1 MESGPARIQQ
11 LPRLWPS
18 RAYYGWAIVFTSFFI
33 SIAQV
38 PMYGPVFSVFVR
50 PIEDELGWSRTTITV
65 AFTVGSLG
73 GALLASV
80 VGPIVDRYGARGVM
94 SVTGLLVTVGL
105 LAIAA
110 MSEPWHFWVAYGVA
124 RTVSVAGVGLGT
136 SVAIANWFIRKR
148 GRAIAMRA
156 AGQRTGQAIVPLLI
170 LPVLLSLGWRESFV
184 VLGVVAALFITI
196 PSMMF
201 IRRRPEDFG
210 LRPDG
215 DSAPVHPHPRIVCGA
230 GSNLPPSRGKGPGEV
245 PAFAGTTEVHP
256 HPDPLPSREKGPGEV
271 PAFAGTTEVHPHPDP
286 LLSRERGPGE
296 VPAFAGTTE
305 DHPDPLPSRE
315 RGPGEVPAFAGTTE
329 VHPDPLPS
337 REKGPGGVPAFAGT
351 TIEAEEYSWTLRQV
365 RATRTLWLLTLGM
378 AAGLS
383 AQIAINVHA
392 VANFEDKG
400 ISQGL
405 AVTVAS
411 IFTGVAAVSMMGWGM
426 LVERIHVRYVS
437 MAAMGLFFLAM
448 GVLLVAETYP
458 MAVLFAVLFGLGT
471 GGWTV
476 AQMIMIPNYF
486 GRLHAGSIKGFIS
499 PVEGLLGISGPLVAA
514 FVFDATGSYD
524 AAFVAAAATFAVGCL
539 AFYLAK
545 PLRAPTTA
553 GAAA

>member
-38 PMYGPVFSVFVR
+38 PMYGPVFSVFVK

-94 SVTGLLVTVGL
+94 SVTGLLVTAGL
-105 LAIAA
+105 LSIAA
-110 MSEPWHFWVAYGVA
+110 MTEPWHFWVAYGVA

-170 LPVLLSLGWRESFV
+170 LPVLLTLGWRESFV

-196 PSMMF
+196 PSLMF

-215 DSAPVHPHPRIVCGA
+215 DRAPDHPHP
-230 GSNLPPSRGKGPGEV
+230 NLPPSRGKGPG
-245 PAFAGTTEVHP
+245 
-256 HPDPLPSREKGPGEV
+256 
-271 PAFAGTTEVHPHPDP
+271 
-286 LLSRERGPGE
+286 
-296 VPAFAGTTE
+296 
-305 DHPDPLPSRE
+305 
-315 RGPGEVPAFAGTTE
+315 
-329 VHPDPLPS
+329 
-337 REKGPGGVPAFAGT
+337 GVPASAGT
-351 TIEAEEYSWTLRQV
+351 TIAEEYSWTLRQV

-458 MAVLFAVLFGLGT
+458 MAVLFAALFGLGT

-524 AAFVAAAATFAVGCL
+524 AAFVAAAATFAVGCA

-545 PLRAPTTA
+545 PLRVPTTA
-553 GAAA
+553 GATA

>member
-1 MESGPARIQQ
+1 MYGRGLMENGPARIQQ

-73 GALLASV
+73 GALLAVV

-94 SVTGLLVTVGL
+94 SVTGLLVTAGL

-110 MSEPWHFWVAYGVA
+110 MTEPWHFWVAYGVA

-136 SVAIANWFIRKR
+136 SVAIANWFIRMR

-196 PSMMF
+196 PSMLF

-215 DSAPVHPHPRIVCGA
+215 DRVTGRAPHRDAPT
-230 GSNLPPSRGKGPGEV
+230 PGEV
-245 PAFAGTTEVHP
+245 PASAGTTHP
-256 HPDPLPSREKGPGEV
+256 HPPLRGDLSPQGRGGPQQ
-271 PAFAGTTEVHPHPDP
+271 
-286 LLSRERGPGE
+286 
-296 VPAFAGTTE
+296 
-305 DHPDPLPSRE
+305 
-315 RGPGEVPAFAGTTE
+315 
-329 VHPDPLPS
+329 
-337 REKGPGGVPAFAGT
+337 
-351 TIEAEEYSWTLRQV
+351 EEYSWTLREV
-365 RATRTLWLLTLGM
+365 RATRTLWLLTVGM
-378 AAGLS
+378 AAGLA

-411 IFTGVAAVSMMGWGM
+411 IFTGVAAVSMMGWGV

-499 PVEGLLGISGPLVAA
+499 PVEGLLGISGPLAAA
-514 FVFDATGSYD
+514 FVFDTTGSYD
-524 AAFVAAAATFAVGCL
+524 AAFVAAAATFAVGCA

-545 PLRAPTTA
+545 PLAHPHPNSLPSRERGPNSPRDASTPLRSAQHDNAPLPPGEA
-553 GAAA
+553 GARERGG

>member
-1 MESGPARIQQ
+1 MERGPARIQQ

-38 PMYGPVFSVFVR
+38 PMYGPVFSVFVK
-50 PIEDELGWSRTTITV
+50 PIEDELGWSRTTITI

-80 VGPIVDRYGARGVM
+80 VGPVVDRYGARGVM
-94 SVTGLLVTVGL
+94 GATGLLVTAGL
-105 LAIAA
+105 LGIAA
-110 MSEPWHFWVAYGVA
+110 MSEPWHFWVAYGAA

-136 SVAIANWFIRKR
+136 SVAIANWFIRMR

-156 AGQRTGQAIVPLLI
+156 GGQRAGQAIMPLLV
-170 LPVLLSLGWRESFV
+170 LPVLLTLGWRESFV
-184 VLGVVAALFITI
+184 VLGVVAALFITV
-196 PSMMF
+196 PSLLF

-215 DSAPVHPHPRIVCGA
+215 DPVRPHATTAGPSPQPSPSGEGARPAVPSA
-230 GSNLPPSRGKGPGEV
+230 
-245 PAFAGTTEVHP
+245 
-256 HPDPLPSREKGPGEV
+256 
-271 PAFAGTTEVHPHPDP
+271 
-286 LLSRERGPGE
+286 
-296 VPAFAGTTE
+296 
-305 DHPDPLPSRE
+305 
-315 RGPGEVPAFAGTTE
+315 
-329 VHPDPLPS
+329 
-337 REKGPGGVPAFAGT
+337 
-351 TIEAEEYSWTLRQV
+351 EYSWTLRQV
-365 RATRTLWLLTLGM
+365 RTTRTLWLLTVGM
-378 AAGLS
+378 AAGLA

-392 VANFEDKG
+392 VANFQDKG

-411 IFTGVAAVSMMGWGM
+411 IFTGVAAVSMLGWGV

-437 MAAMGLFFLAM
+437 MAAMALFFLAM

-458 MAVLFAVLFGLGT
+458 MAVFFALLFGLGT

-514 FVFDATGSYD
+514 QVFDATGSYD
-524 AAFVAAAATFAVGCL
+524 WAFAGAAATFAVGIA
-539 AFYLAK
+539 AFYVAK
-545 PLRAPTTA
+545 PLRAPSAVGATA
-553 GAAA
+553 

>member
-1 MESGPARIQQ
+1 MYGRGLMESGPARIQQ

-38 PMYGPVFSVFVR
+38 PMYGPVFSVFVK

-94 SVTGLLVTVGL
+94 SVTGLLVTAGL

-110 MSEPWHFWVAYGVA
+110 MTEPWHFWVAYGVA

-196 PSMMF
+196 PSMLF

-215 DSAPVHPHPRIVCGA
+215 DSAPAADTPRA
-230 GSNLPPSRGKGPGEV
+230 AAS
-245 PAFAGTTEVHP
+245 A
-256 HPDPLPSREKGPGEV
+256 
-271 PAFAGTTEVHPHPDP
+271 
-286 LLSRERGPGE
+286 
-296 VPAFAGTTE
+296 
-305 DHPDPLPSRE
+305 
-315 RGPGEVPAFAGTTE
+315 
-329 VHPDPLPS
+329 
-337 REKGPGGVPAFAGT
+337 
-351 TIEAEEYSWTLRQV
+351 EYSWTLRQV
-365 RATRTLWLLTLGM
+365 RATRTLWLLTVGM
-378 AAGLS
+378 AAGLA

-411 IFTGVAAVSMMGWGM
+411 IFTGVAAVSMMGWGV

-514 FVFDATGSYD
+514 FVFDTTGSYD
-524 AAFVAAAATFAVGCL
+524 AAFVAAAATFAVGCA

-553 GAAA
+553 GATA

>member
-1 MESGPARIQQ
+1 MTRGGGVYGRGLMESGPARIQH

-50 PIEDELGWSRTTITV
+50 PIAADLGWTRTTVTV

-80 VGPIVDRYGARGVM
+80 VGPVVDRYGARGVM
-94 SVTGLLVTVGL
+94 AVTGLLVTAGL
-105 LAIAA
+105 LGIAA
-110 MSEPWHFWVAYGVA
+110 MSEPWQFWVAYGAA
-124 RTVSVAGVGLGT
+124 RTVSLAGVGLGT

-156 AGQRTGQAIVPLLI
+156 AGQRGGQAIMPLLI
-170 LPVLLSLGWRESFV
+170 LPVLLTLGWRESFV
-184 VLGVVAALFITI
+184 VLGVVAALFITV
-196 PSMMF
+196 PSLLF

-215 DSAPVHPHPRIVCGA
+215 DSAPVHPHP
-230 GSNLPPSRGKGPGEV
+230 N
-245 PAFAGTTEVHP
+245 
-256 HPDPLPSREKGPGEV
+256 
-271 PAFAGTTEVHPHPDP
+271 
-286 LLSRERGPGE
+286 
-296 VPAFAGTTE
+296 
-305 DHPDPLPSRE
+305 PLPSRE
-315 RGPGEVPAFAGTTE
+315 RGPDEG
-329 VHPDPLPS
+329 
-337 REKGPGGVPAFAGT
+337 
-351 TIEAEEYSWTLRQV
+351 EYSWTLRQV
-365 RATRTLWLLTLGM
+365 RATRTLWMLTVGM
-378 AAGLS
+378 AAGLA

-411 IFTGVAAVSMMGWGM
+411 IFTGVAAVSMVGWGV

-437 MAAMGLFFLAM
+437 MAAMALFFLAM

-458 MAVLFAVLFGLGT
+458 MAVLFALLFGLGT

-514 FVFDATGSYD
+514 RVFDATGSYD
-524 AAFVAAAATFAVGCL
+524 AAFVGAAVTFAVGIA
-539 AFYLAK
+539 AFYVAK
-545 PLRAPTTA
+545 PLRAPSA
-553 GAAA
+553 VGAPA

>member
-94 SVTGLLVTVGL
+94 SVTGLLVTAGL

-110 MSEPWHFWVAYGVA
+110 MTEPWHFWVAYGVA

-196 PSMMF
+196 PSMLF

-210 LRPDG
+210 LLPDG
-215 DSAPVHPHPRIVCGA
+215 GPHPHP
-230 GSNLPPSRGKGPGEV
+230 S
-245 PAFAGTTEVHP
+245 
-256 HPDPLPSREKGPGEV
+256 
-271 PAFAGTTEVHPHPDP
+271 
-286 LLSRERGPGE
+286 
-296 VPAFAGTTE
+296 
-305 DHPDPLPSRE
+305 PLPSRE
-315 RGPGEVPAFAGTTE
+315 RGSDSPRDASTPLRSAQHDNFTRERG
-329 VHPDPLPS
+329 PD
-337 REKGPGGVPAFAGT
+337 GG
-351 TIEAEEYSWTLRQV
+351 EYSWTLRQV
-365 RATRTLWLLTLGM
+365 RGTRTLWLLTVGM
-378 AAGLS
+378 AAGLA

-411 IFTGVAAVSMMGWGM
+411 IFTGVAAVSMMGWGV

-499 PVEGLLGISGPLVAA
+499 PVEGLLGISGPLAAA

-524 AAFVAAAATFAVGCL
+524 AAFAGAAATFAVGCA

-545 PLRAPTTA
+545 PLRAPSVHPHPNPLPSRERGPDSPRDASTPLRSAQHDNAPLPPGEA
-553 GAAA
+553 GARERGG

>member
-38 PMYGPVFSVFVR
+38 PMYGPVFSVFVK
-50 PIEDELGWSRTTITV
+50 PIEDEFGWSRTTITV

-94 SVTGLLVTVGL
+94 SVTGLLVTAGL

-110 MSEPWHFWVAYGVA
+110 MTEPWHFWVAYGVA

-136 SVAIANWFIRKR
+136 SVAIANWFIRMR

-196 PSMMF
+196 PSMLF
-201 IRRRPEDFG
+201 IRRSPEDFG

-215 DSAPVHPHPRIVCGA
+215 ERAPDHPHP
-230 GSNLPPSRGKGPGEV
+230 N
-245 PAFAGTTEVHP
+245 
-256 HPDPLPSREKGPGEV
+256 
-271 PAFAGTTEVHPHPDP
+271 
-286 LLSRERGPGE
+286 
-296 VPAFAGTTE
+296 
-305 DHPDPLPSRE
+305 PLPSRE
-315 RGPGEVPAFAGTTE
+315 RGPGGGTPRAAAPA
-329 VHPDPLPS
+329 
-337 REKGPGGVPAFAGT
+337 
-351 TIEAEEYSWTLRQV
+351 EYSWTLRQV
-365 RATRTLWLLTLGM
+365 RATRTLWLLTVGM

-411 IFTGVAAVSMMGWGM
+411 IFTGVAAVSMMGWGV

-514 FVFDATGSYD
+514 FVFDTTGSYD
-524 AAFVAAAATFAVGCL
+524 AAFVAAAATFAVGCA

-545 PLRAPTTA
+545 PLRAPSTV

>member
-1 MESGPARIQQ
+1 MEPGPARIQQ

-38 PMYGPVFSVFVR
+38 PMYGPVFSVFVK

-94 SVTGLLVTVGL
+94 GGTGLLVTAGL
-105 LAIAA
+105 LAIAS
-110 MSEPWHFWVAYGVA
+110 MSEPWHFWVAYGAA

-136 SVAIANWFIRKR
+136 SVAIANWFIRMR
-148 GRAIAMRA
+148 GRAIAIRA
-156 AGQRTGQAIVPLLI
+156 AGQRAGQAIVPLLI
-170 LPVLLSLGWRESFV
+170 LPVLLTLGWRESFV
-184 VLGVVAALFITI
+184 VFGVVAALFITV
-196 PSMMF
+196 PSLVF

-215 DSAPVHPHPRIVCGA
+215 DGGAPATLTPGPSPAQRERGADAHPASSEPSPYPSPPGEGTKPPRDASAPLRSAQHDTSPHPAPETLTPGPSPAQRERGA
-230 GSNLPPSRGKGPGEV
+230 DRTPTGDASGPGEV
-245 PAFAGTTEVHP
+245 PAFAGTTG
-256 HPDPLPSREKGPGEV
+256 R
-271 PAFAGTTEVHPHPDP
+271 AGTT
-286 LLSRERGPGE
+286 LTS
-296 VPAFAGTTE
+296 
-305 DHPDPLPSRE
+305 
-315 RGPGEVPAFAGTTE
+315 
-329 VHPDPLPS
+329 
-337 REKGPGGVPAFAGT
+337 
-351 TIEAEEYSWTLRQV
+351 AEHSWTLREV
-365 RATRTLWLLTLGM
+365 RATRTLWMLTAGM
-378 AAGLS
+378 AAGLA

-411 IFTGVAAVSMMGWGM
+411 IFTGVAAVSMIGWGL

-437 MAAMGLFFLAM
+437 MAAMGLFLLAM
-448 GVLLVAETYP
+448 GVLLIAETYA
-458 MAVLFAVLFGLGT
+458 MAVLFALLFGLGT

-514 FVFDATGSYD
+514 FVFDATGAYD
-524 AAFVAAAATFAVGCL
+524 AAFIAAAATFAVGFL

-545 PLRAPTTA
+545 PLRAVHPDPLPQGRGDE

>member
-1 MESGPARIQQ
+1 MESGPTRIQH

-38 PMYGPVFSVFVR
+38 PMYGPVFSVFMK
-50 PIEDELGWSRTTITV
+50 PIEDELGWSRFTITV

-73 GALLASV
+73 GALLASA

-94 SVTGLLVTVGL
+94 SVTGLLVTAGL
-105 LAIAA
+105 LGISA
-110 MSEPWHFWVAYGVA
+110 MSEPWHFWVAYGAA

-136 SVAIANWFIRKR
+136 SVAIANWFIRMR

-156 AGQRTGQAIVPLLI
+156 AGQRAGQAVMPLII
-170 LPVLLSLGWRESFV
+170 LPVLLTAGWRESFV
-184 VLGVVAALFITI
+184 VLGIVAALFITV
-196 PSMMF
+196 PSLLF

-215 DSAPVHPHPRIVCGA
+215 DSAPSADTPRA
-230 GSNLPPSRGKGPGEV
+230 RGS
-245 PAFAGTTEVHP
+245 T
-256 HPDPLPSREKGPGEV
+256 
-271 PAFAGTTEVHPHPDP
+271 
-286 LLSRERGPGE
+286 
-296 VPAFAGTTE
+296 
-305 DHPDPLPSRE
+305 
-315 RGPGEVPAFAGTTE
+315 
-329 VHPDPLPS
+329 
-337 REKGPGGVPAFAGT
+337 
-351 TIEAEEYSWTLRQV
+351 EYSWTLREV
-365 RATRTLWLLTLGM
+365 RTTRTLWLLTVGM
-378 AAGLS
+378 AAGLA

-400 ISQGL
+400 IAQGL

-411 IFTGVAAVSMMGWGM
+411 IFTGVAAVSMLGWGM

-437 MAAMGLFFLAM
+437 MAAMALFFLAM
-448 GVLLVAETYP
+448 GVLLVAETYA
-458 MAVLFAVLFGLGT
+458 MAVLFAFLFGLGT

-514 FVFDATGSYD
+514 RVHDATDSYD
-524 AAFVAAAATFAVGCL
+524 AAFVAAAATFALGCA

-545 PLRAPTTA
+545 PLRAPSAVGATA
-553 GAAA
+553 

>member
-38 PMYGPVFSVFVR
+38 PMYGPVFSVFVK

-94 SVTGLLVTVGL
+94 SVTGLLVTAGL

-110 MSEPWHFWVAYGVA
+110 MTEPWHFWVAYGVA

-170 LPVLLSLGWRESFV
+170 LPVLLTLGWRESFV

-196 PSMMF
+196 PSLMF

-215 DSAPVHPHPRIVCGA
+215 DSAPEHPHP
-230 GSNLPPSRGKGPGEV
+230 NLPPSRG
-245 PAFAGTTEVHP
+245 
-256 HPDPLPSREKGPGEV
+256 
-271 PAFAGTTEVHPHPDP
+271 
-286 LLSRERGPGE
+286 
-296 VPAFAGTTE
+296 
-305 DHPDPLPSRE
+305 
-315 RGPGEVPAFAGTTE
+315 
-329 VHPDPLPS
+329 
-337 REKGPGGVPAFAGT
+337 KGPGGVPAFAGT
-351 TIEAEEYSWTLRQV
+351 TEEYSWTLRQV

-448 GVLLVAETYP
+448 GVLLVADTYP

-524 AAFVAAAATFAVGCL
+524 AAFVAAAGTFAVGCA

-545 PLRAPTTA
+545 PLRVPTTA

>member
-1 MESGPARIQQ
+1 MESGPARIQH

-38 PMYGPVFSVFVR
+38 PMYGPVFSVFVK

-94 SVTGLLVTVGL
+94 SVTGLLVTAGL

-110 MSEPWHFWVAYGVA
+110 MTEPWHFWVAYGAA

-196 PSMMF
+196 PSMLF

-215 DSAPVHPHPRIVCGA
+215 DSAPVHPHP
-230 GSNLPPSRGKGPGEV
+230 PPN
-245 PAFAGTTEVHP
+245 HP
-256 HPDPLPSREKGPGEV
+256 HPPLRGDLSPQGRG
-271 PAFAGTTEVHPHPDP
+271 GTQQ
-286 LLSRERGPGE
+286 
-296 VPAFAGTTE
+296 
-305 DHPDPLPSRE
+305 
-315 RGPGEVPAFAGTTE
+315 
-329 VHPDPLPS
+329 
-337 REKGPGGVPAFAGT
+337 
-351 TIEAEEYSWTLRQV
+351 EEYSWTLRQV
-365 RATRTLWLLTLGM
+365 RATRTLWLLTVGM
-378 AAGLS
+378 AAGLA

-411 IFTGVAAVSMMGWGM
+411 IFTGVAAVSMMGWGV
-426 LVERIHVRYVS
+426 LVERFHVRYVS

-514 FVFDATGSYD
+514 FVFDTTGSYD
-524 AAFVAAAATFAVGCL
+524 AAFVAAAATFAVGCA

-545 PLRAPTTA
+545 PLRAPSIPPHPGSLPQGRGDE
-553 GAAA
+553 GAA

>member
-1 MESGPARIQQ
+1 MENGPAPIQH

-50 PIEDELGWSRTTITV
+50 PIADDLGWTRTTVTV

-80 VGPIVDRYGARGVM
+80 VGPVVDRYGARGVM
-94 SVTGLLVTVGL
+94 AVTGLLVTAGL
-105 LAIAA
+105 LGIAA
-110 MSEPWHFWVAYGVA
+110 MSEPWQFWVAYGAA
-124 RTVSVAGVGLGT
+124 RTVSLAGVGLGT

-156 AGQRTGQAIVPLLI
+156 AGQRGGQAIMPLLI
-170 LPVLLSLGWRESFV
+170 LPVLLTLGWRESFV
-184 VLGVVAALFITI
+184 VLGVVAALFITA
-196 PSMMF
+196 PSLLF

-215 DSAPVHPHPRIVCGA
+215 DSAPGHPHP
-230 GSNLPPSRGKGPGEV
+230 N
-245 PAFAGTTEVHP
+245 
-256 HPDPLPSREKGPGEV
+256 
-271 PAFAGTTEVHPHPDP
+271 
-286 LLSRERGPGE
+286 
-296 VPAFAGTTE
+296 
-305 DHPDPLPSRE
+305 PLPSRE
-315 RGPGEVPAFAGTTE
+315 RGPDEG
-329 VHPDPLPS
+329 
-337 REKGPGGVPAFAGT
+337 
-351 TIEAEEYSWTLRQV
+351 EYSWTLRQV
-365 RATRTLWLLTLGM
+365 RATRTLWMLTVGM
-378 AAGLS
+378 AAGLA

-411 IFTGVAAVSMMGWGM
+411 IFTGVAAVSMVGWGV

-437 MAAMGLFFLAM
+437 MAAMALFFVAM

-458 MAVLFAVLFGLGT
+458 MAVLFALLFGLGT

-514 FVFDATGSYD
+514 RVFDATGSYD
-524 AAFVAAAATFAVGCL
+524 AAFIGAAVTFAVGIA
-539 AFYLAK
+539 AFYVAK
-545 PLRAPTTA
+545 PLRAPSA
-553 GAAA
+553 VGAPA

>member
-11 LPRLWPS
+11 LPRLWPF
-18 RAYYGWAIVFTSFFI
+18 RAYYGWAIVFTTFFI

-38 PMYGPVFSVFVR
+38 PMYGPVFSIFVK
-50 PIEDELGWSRTTITV
+50 PIEDELGWSRFTITV

-94 SVTGLLVTVGL
+94 SVTGLLVTAGL
-105 LAIAA
+105 LGIAA
-110 MSEPWHFWVAYGVA
+110 MSEPWHFWVAYGAA
-124 RTVSVAGVGLGT
+124 RTASVAGVGLGT
-136 SVAIANWFIRKR
+136 SVAIANWFIRMR

-156 AGQRTGQAIVPLLI
+156 AGQRAGQAVMPLLI
-170 LPVLLSLGWRESFV
+170 LPVLLTVGWRESFV
-184 VLGVVAALFITI
+184 VLGIVAALFITV
-196 PSMMF
+196 PTLLF

-215 DSAPVHPHPRIVCGA
+215 DGAPSAETPRA
-230 GSNLPPSRGKGPGEV
+230 R
-245 PAFAGTTEVHP
+245 AAT
-256 HPDPLPSREKGPGEV
+256 
-271 PAFAGTTEVHPHPDP
+271 
-286 LLSRERGPGE
+286 
-296 VPAFAGTTE
+296 
-305 DHPDPLPSRE
+305 
-315 RGPGEVPAFAGTTE
+315 
-329 VHPDPLPS
+329 
-337 REKGPGGVPAFAGT
+337 
-351 TIEAEEYSWTLRQV
+351 EYSWTLREV
-365 RATRTLWLLTLGM
+365 RTTRTLWLLTVGM
-378 AAGLS
+378 AAGLA

-400 ISQGL
+400 IAQGL

-411 IFTGVAAVSMMGWGM
+411 IFTGVAAVSMLGWGM

-437 MAAMGLFFLAM
+437 MAAMSLFLVAM
-448 GVLLVAETYP
+448 GVLLIADTYP
-458 MAVLFAVLFGLGT
+458 MAVLFGLMFGLGT

-499 PVEGLLGISGPLVAA
+499 PVEGSLGISGPLVAA
-514 FVFDATGSYD
+514 AVFDATGSYD
-524 AAFVAAAATFAVGCL
+524 VAFVAAAATFAVGIV

-545 PLRAPTTA
+545 PLRVPSAA
-553 GAAA
+553 GAPA

>member
-38 PMYGPVFSVFVR
+38 PMYGPVFSVFVK
-50 PIEDELGWSRTTITV
+50 PIEDEFGWSRTTITV

-94 SVTGLLVTVGL
+94 SVTGLLVTAGL

-110 MSEPWHFWVAYGVA
+110 MTEPWHFWVAYGVA

-170 LPVLLSLGWRESFV
+170 LPVLLTLGWRESFV

-196 PSMMF
+196 PSLMF

-215 DSAPVHPHPRIVCGA
+215 DSAPDHPHP
-230 GSNLPPSRGKGPGEV
+230 NLPPSRGKGSGGV
-245 PAFAGTTEVHP
+245 PASAGTTEVHP
-256 HPDPLPSREKGPGEV
+256 HPN
-271 PAFAGTTEVHPHPDP
+271 
-286 LLSRERGPGE
+286 
-296 VPAFAGTTE
+296 
-305 DHPDPLPSRE
+305 PLPSRE
-315 RGPGEVPAFAGTTE
+315 RGP
-329 VHPDPLPS
+329 
-337 REKGPGGVPAFAGT
+337 
-351 TIEAEEYSWTLRQV
+351 EAEEYSWTLRQG

-448 GVLLVAETYP
+448 GVLLVADTYP

-524 AAFVAAAATFAVGCL
+524 AAFVAAAGTFAVGCA

-553 GAAA
+553 GATA

>member
-1 MESGPARIQQ
+1 MESGPPRIQQ

-38 PMYGPVFSVFVR
+38 PMYGPVFSVFVK
-50 PIEDELGWSRTTITV
+50 PIEDEFGWSRTTITV

-110 MSEPWHFWVAYGVA
+110 MTEPWHFWVAYGVA

-136 SVAIANWFIRKR
+136 SVAIANWFIRMR

-196 PSMMF
+196 PSMLF

-215 DSAPVHPHPRIVCGA
+215 DSAPVHPHP
-230 GSNLPPSRGKGPGEV
+230 N
-245 PAFAGTTEVHP
+245 
-256 HPDPLPSREKGPGEV
+256 
-271 PAFAGTTEVHPHPDP
+271 
-286 LLSRERGPGE
+286 
-296 VPAFAGTTE
+296 
-305 DHPDPLPSRE
+305 PLPSRE
-315 RGPGEVPAFAGTTE
+315 RGPGGGTPRAAAPA
-329 VHPDPLPS
+329 
-337 REKGPGGVPAFAGT
+337 
-351 TIEAEEYSWTLRQV
+351 EYSWTLRQV
-365 RATRTLWLLTLGM
+365 RATRTLWLLTVGM

-400 ISQGL
+400 IPQGL

-411 IFTGVAAVSMMGWGM
+411 IFTGVAAVSMMGWGV

-514 FVFDATGSYD
+514 FVFDTTGSYD
-524 AAFVAAAATFAVGCL
+524 AAFVAAAATFAVGCA

-545 PLRAPTTA
+545 PLRAPSTI

>member
-1 MESGPARIQQ
+1 MESGPARIQH

-38 PMYGPVFSVFVR
+38 PMYGPVFSVFVK
-50 PIEDELGWSRTTITV
+50 PIEDELGWSRTTITM

-80 VGPIVDRYGARGVM
+80 VGPVVDRYGARGVM
-94 SVTGLLVTVGL
+94 SVTGLLVTAGL
-105 LAIAA
+105 LGIAA
-110 MSEPWHFWVAYGVA
+110 MSEPWHFWVAYGA
-124 RTVSVAGVGLGT
+124 SRTVSVAGVGLGT
-136 SVAIANWFIRKR
+136 SVAIANWFVRMR
-148 GRAIAMRA
+148 GRAIAIRA
-156 AGQRTGQAIVPLLI
+156 AGQRAGQAVVPLLI
-170 LPVLLSLGWRESFV
+170 LPVLLTLGWRESFV
-184 VLGVVAALFITI
+184 VFGVVAALFITI
-196 PSMMF
+196 PSLAF

-210 LRPDG
+210 LLPDG
-215 DSAPVHPHPRIVCGA
+215 DHPAP
-230 GSNLPPSRGKGPGEV
+230 SEV
-245 PAFAGTTEVHP
+245 PASAGMTERAGTTEVA
-256 HPDPLPSREKGPGEV
+256 GE
-271 PAFAGTTEVHPHPDP
+271 H
-286 LLSRERGPGE
+286 L
-296 VPAFAGTTE
+296 
-305 DHPDPLPSRE
+305 
-315 RGPGEVPAFAGTTE
+315 
-329 VHPDPLPS
+329 
-337 REKGPGGVPAFAGT
+337 
-351 TIEAEEYSWTLRQV
+351 WTLREV
-365 RATRTLWLLTLGM
+365 RGTRTLWMLTAGM

-400 ISQGL
+400 IPQGL

-411 IFTGVAAVSMMGWGM
+411 IFTGVAAVSMLGWGM
-426 LVERIHVRYVS
+426 LVERVHVRYVS

-458 MAVLFAVLFGLGT
+458 AAALFALLFGLGT

-499 PVEGLLGISGPLVAA
+499 PVEGLLGISGPLAA
-514 FVFDATGSYD
+514 AWVFDTTGSYD
-524 AAFVAAAATFAVGCL
+524 AAFAAAAATFAAGCA

-545 PLRAPTTA
+545 PLRAPSA
-553 GAAA
+553 SGAAA

>member
-38 PMYGPVFSVFVR
+38 PMYGPVFSVFVK

-73 GALLASV
+73 GAMLASV

-94 SVTGLLVTVGL
+94 SVTGLLVTAGL

-110 MSEPWHFWVAYGVA
+110 MTEPWHFWVAYGVA

-156 AGQRTGQAIVPLLI
+156 AGQRSGQAIVPLLI
-170 LPVLLSLGWRESFV
+170 LPVLLTLGWRESFV
-184 VLGVVAALFITI
+184 VLAVVAALFITI
-196 PSMMF
+196 PSLMF

-215 DSAPVHPHPRIVCGA
+215 DSAPDQPHP
-230 GSNLPPSRGKGPGEV
+230 NLPPSRG
-245 PAFAGTTEVHP
+245 
-256 HPDPLPSREKGPGEV
+256 
-271 PAFAGTTEVHPHPDP
+271 
-286 LLSRERGPGE
+286 
-296 VPAFAGTTE
+296 
-305 DHPDPLPSRE
+305 
-315 RGPGEVPAFAGTTE
+315 
-329 VHPDPLPS
+329 
-337 REKGPGGVPAFAGT
+337 KGPGGVPAFAGT
-351 TIEAEEYSWTLRQV
+351 TIVAEEYSWTLRQV

-448 GVLLVAETYP
+448 GVLLVADTYP

-524 AAFVAAAATFAVGCL
+524 AAFVAAAATFAVGCA

-545 PLRAPTTA
+545 PLRVPATA

>member
-1 MESGPARIQQ
+1 MESGPARIQH

-50 PIEDELGWSRTTITV
+50 PIADDLGWTRTTVTV

-80 VGPIVDRYGARGVM
+80 VGPVVDRYGARGVM
-94 SVTGLLVTVGL
+94 AVTGLLVTAGL
-105 LAIAA
+105 LGIAA
-110 MSEPWHFWVAYGVA
+110 MSEPWQFWVAYGAA
-124 RTVSVAGVGLGT
+124 RTVSLAGVGLGT

-156 AGQRTGQAIVPLLI
+156 AGQRGGQAIMPLLI
-170 LPVLLSLGWRESFV
+170 LPVLLTLGWRESFV
-184 VLGVVAALFITI
+184 VLGVVAALFITA
-196 PSMMF
+196 PSLLF

-215 DSAPVHPHPRIVCGA
+215 DSAPGHPHPPLPVHPLP
-230 GSNLPPSRGKGPGEV
+230 NLPPSRGKGPGRAPPGDASE
-245 PAFAGTTEVHP
+245 
-256 HPDPLPSREKGPGEV
+256 PGEV
-271 PAFAGTTEVHPHPDP
+271 PASAGTTAA
-286 LLSRERGPGE
+286 S
-296 VPAFAGTTE
+296 A
-305 DHPDPLPSRE
+305 
-315 RGPGEVPAFAGTTE
+315 
-329 VHPDPLPS
+329 
-337 REKGPGGVPAFAGT
+337 
-351 TIEAEEYSWTLRQV
+351 EYSWTLRQV
-365 RATRTLWLLTLGM
+365 RATRTLWMLTVGM
-378 AAGLS
+378 AAGLA

-411 IFTGVAAVSMMGWGM
+411 IFTGVAAVSMVGWGV

-437 MAAMGLFFLAM
+437 MAAMVLFFVAM

-458 MAVLFAVLFGLGT
+458 MAVLFALLFGLGT

-514 FVFDATGSYD
+514 RVFDATGSYD
-524 AAFVAAAATFAVGCL
+524 AAFVGAAVTFAVGIA
-539 AFYLAK
+539 AFYVAK
-545 PLRAPTTA
+545 PLRAPSA
-553 GAAA
+553 VGAPA

>member
-38 PMYGPVFSVFVR
+38 PMYGPVFSVFVK

-80 VGPIVDRYGARGVM
+80 VGPVVDRYGARGVM
-94 SVTGLLVTVGL
+94 SATGLLVTAGL
-105 LAIAA
+105 LGIAA
-110 MSEPWHFWVAYGVA
+110 MSEPWHFWAAYGVA

-136 SVAIANWFIRKR
+136 SVAIANWFIRMR

-156 AGQRTGQAIVPLLI
+156 AGQRAGQAVVPLLI

-184 VLGVVAALFITI
+184 VLGVVAALFITT
-196 PSMMF
+196 PSMLF

-210 LRPDG
+210 LLPDG
-215 DSAPVHPHPRIVCGA
+215 DAPA
-230 GSNLPPSRGKGPGEV
+230 PSEV
-245 PAFAGTTEVHP
+245 PASAGMTERAGTTGV
-256 HPDPLPSREKGPGEV
+256 GE
-271 PAFAGTTEVHPHPDP
+271 H
-286 LLSRERGPGE
+286 
-296 VPAFAGTTE
+296 
-305 DHPDPLPSRE
+305 
-315 RGPGEVPAFAGTTE
+315 
-329 VHPDPLPS
+329 
-337 REKGPGGVPAFAGT
+337 
-351 TIEAEEYSWTLRQV
+351 SWTLRQV
-365 RATRTLWLLTLGM
+365 RRTRTLWMLTVGM

-411 IFTGVAAVSMMGWGM
+411 IFTGVAAVSMLGWGM
-426 LVERIHVRYVS
+426 LVERVHVRYVS

-448 GVLLVAETYP
+448 GVLLAAETYP
-458 MAVLFAVLFGLGT
+458 MAVLFGVLFGLGT

-486 GRLHAGSIKGFIS
+486 GRLHAGAIKGFIS
-499 PVEGLLGISGPLVAA
+499 PIEGLLGISGPLAAA
-514 FVFDATGSYD
+514 FVFDTTGSYD
-524 AAFVAAAATFAVGCL
+524 TAFVAGAATFAVGFA
-539 AFYLAK
+539 AFYFAK
-545 PLRAPTTA
+545 PLRAPSA
-553 GAAA
+553 VGAAA

>member
-38 PMYGPVFSVFVR
+38 PMYGPVFSVFMK

-170 LPVLLSLGWRESFV
+170 LPVLLTLGWRESFV
-184 VLGVVAALFITI
+184 VLAVVAALFITI
-196 PSMMF
+196 PSLMF

-215 DSAPVHPHPRIVCGA
+215 DSAAVHPHP
-230 GSNLPPSRGKGPGEV
+230 NLPPSRG
-245 PAFAGTTEVHP
+245 
-256 HPDPLPSREKGPGEV
+256 
-271 PAFAGTTEVHPHPDP
+271 
-286 LLSRERGPGE
+286 
-296 VPAFAGTTE
+296 
-305 DHPDPLPSRE
+305 
-315 RGPGEVPAFAGTTE
+315 
-329 VHPDPLPS
+329 
-337 REKGPGGVPAFAGT
+337 KGPGGVPAFAGT

-524 AAFVAAAATFAVGCL
+524 AAFVAAAATFAVGCA

-545 PLRAPTTA
+545 PLRVPTTA
-553 GAAA
+553 GATA

>member
-38 PMYGPVFSVFVR
+38 PMYGPVFSVFVK
-50 PIEDELGWSRTTITV
+50 PIEDEFGWSRTTITV

-94 SVTGLLVTVGL
+94 SVTGLLVTAGL

-110 MSEPWHFWVAYGVA
+110 MTEPWHFWVAYGVA

-136 SVAIANWFIRKR
+136 SVAIANWFIRMR

-196 PSMMF
+196 PSMLF

-215 DSAPVHPHPRIVCGA
+215 ERAPDHPHP
-230 GSNLPPSRGKGPGEV
+230 N
-245 PAFAGTTEVHP
+245 
-256 HPDPLPSREKGPGEV
+256 
-271 PAFAGTTEVHPHPDP
+271 
-286 LLSRERGPGE
+286 
-296 VPAFAGTTE
+296 
-305 DHPDPLPSRE
+305 PLPSRE
-315 RGPGEVPAFAGTTE
+315 RGPGGGTPRAAAPA
-329 VHPDPLPS
+329 
-337 REKGPGGVPAFAGT
+337 
-351 TIEAEEYSWTLRQV
+351 EYSWTLRQV
-365 RATRTLWLLTLGM
+365 RATRTLWLLTVGM

-411 IFTGVAAVSMMGWGM
+411 IFTGVAAVSMMGWGV

-514 FVFDATGSYD
+514 FVFDTTGSYD
-524 AAFVAAAATFAVGCL
+524 AAFVAAAATFAVGCA

-545 PLRAPTTA
+545 PLRAPSTV

>member
-1 MESGPARIQQ
+1 MESGPPRIQQ

-38 PMYGPVFSVFVR
+38 PMYGPVFSVFVK
-50 PIEDELGWSRTTITV
+50 PIEDEFGWSRTTITV

-94 SVTGLLVTVGL
+94 SVTGLLVTAGL

-110 MSEPWHFWVAYGVA
+110 MTEPWHFWVAYGVA

-136 SVAIANWFIRKR
+136 SVAIANWFIRMR

-196 PSMMF
+196 PSMLF

-215 DSAPVHPHPRIVCGA
+215 DSAPVHPP
-230 GSNLPPSRGKGPGEV
+230 
-245 PAFAGTTEVHP
+245 VHP
-256 HPDPLPSREKGPGEV
+256 HPG
-271 PAFAGTTEVHPHPDP
+271 
-286 LLSRERGPGE
+286 
-296 VPAFAGTTE
+296 
-305 DHPDPLPSRE
+305 PLPSRE
-315 RGPGEVPAFAGTTE
+315 RGSSS
-329 VHPDPLPS
+329 PLPS
-337 REKGPGGVPAFAGT
+337 S
-351 TIEAEEYSWTLRQV
+351 EYSWTLRQV
-365 RATRTLWLLTLGM
+365 RATRTLWLLTVGM

-411 IFTGVAAVSMMGWGM
+411 IFTGVAAVSMMGWGV

-514 FVFDATGSYD
+514 FVFDTTGSYD
-524 AAFVAAAATFAVGCL
+524 AAFVAAAATFAVGCA

-545 PLRAPTTA
+545 PLRAPSTVGATA
-553 GAAA
+553 